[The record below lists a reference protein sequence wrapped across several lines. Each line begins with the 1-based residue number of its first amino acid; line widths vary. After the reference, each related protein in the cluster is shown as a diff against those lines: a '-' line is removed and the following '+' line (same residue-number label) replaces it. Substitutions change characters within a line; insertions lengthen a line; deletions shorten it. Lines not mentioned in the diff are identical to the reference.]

1 MFGQTLSSYSTV
13 SVDFSDNEVYGSG
26 IYYQKTIGMYPQMT
40 ISCFDATYNGDV
52 TGFLSISSDA
62 IACKTYRIDAQFLIR
77 DIVQHKFSDTVYF
90 CGTKRLQN
98 PDDTI
103 GVMGFFVVGQTGTIN
118 GFYYCEI
125 NEVQELTDI
134 VSIQYPD
141 YCMMASIGKKRNSS
155 LNYDYFFTYGYKNP
169 VNNAG
174 VYYIA
179 PLTHN
184 SIPFDLIQ
192 TDDFV
197 TILSKNDMNN
207 TIYFRKFNKYD
218 FNDAICDDVNGF
230 LPVETVIFG
239 PYSSF
244 KGCDSQENQ
253 ENEIVIAYVGFDEYF
268 TWHTYVKTI
277 DLETNMMTNAQSHKS
292 FDKNDLWGVTYLAN
306 SDEIA
311 VLELFEP
318 NYQYFNSTA
327 VIIHPNKTQGYT
339 STELYGRYLDGC
351 ISISRLYESTS
362 SVSYFLCGSVGVGGR
377 RYFAH
382 DAGFLMADN
391 CIVSNDIEI
400 EIDDNIEFEVD
411 IDLLVYDQ
419 YFVNFNGILPSYSAN
434 ILFNPCYSLKNK

>member
-52 TGFLSISSDA
+52 TGFLSISLDA

-134 VSIQYPD
+134 VSIQYPG

-218 FNDAICDDVNGF
+218 FNDALSDYVNGF
-230 LPVETVIFG
+230 TPEETIMFG

-244 KGCDSQENQ
+244 KGCDSKEDQ
-253 ENEIVIAYVGFDEYF
+253 ENEIVIAYVGYDEFYD
-268 TWHTYVKTI
+268 WHTYVRTI
-277 DLETNMMTNAQSHKS
+277 DLETNTMTNAQSHHS
-292 FDKNDLWGVTYLAN
+292 YEKNDLWGVTYLAN
-306 SDEIA
+306 RDEIA

-327 VIIHPNKTQGYT
+327 VIFDPNKTTGYT
-339 STELYGRYLDGC
+339 SKEFYGGYLDGC
-351 ISISRLYESTS
+351 ISISRLYENTS
-362 SVSYFLCGSVGVGGR
+362 SVSYFLCGRVGVDGR
-377 RYFAH
+377 RYLAH
-382 DAGFLMADN
+382 DAGFLIGDY
-391 CIVSNDIEI
+391 CLECNDIGIDI
-400 EIDDNIEFEVD
+400 EKLYEFEVE
-411 IDLLVYDQ
+411 IEPLSYNLNYVNFYGMLSNLNINTQ
-419 YFVNFNGILPSYSAN
+419 YFHCINQIRH
-434 ILFNPCYSLKNK
+434 